1 MDKSKYNDPRYG
13 ASSSKYSG
21 SSSSSSSS
29 KYNDPR
35 YGASSSS
42 SSSSSKYNDPR
53 YGASSSS
60 MSSTKPKRSYKK
72 KVVNNEPVVEDLS
85 LYRSMVVTADFAREL
100 ADDMSYYRTTYR
112 RNMDDLGYYSDT
124 NNK

>member
-13 ASSSKYSG
+13 A
-21 SSSSSSSS
+21 SSS

-42 SSSSSKYNDPR
+42 SSSSSSKSKYNDPR

-60 MSSTKPKRSYKK
+60 SSSSKAPKRTYKK
-72 KVVNNEPVVEDLS
+72 RQPAEPVIEDLS
-85 LYRSMVVTADFAREL
+85 LYRSAPVTEEFSEMIAERNV
-100 ADDMSYYRTTYR
+100 YYNSQRR
-112 RNMDDLGYYSDT
+112 RNMDDLGYYSDGG
-124 NNK
+124 K